1 MTSLRR
7 AALPLALL
15 LSLASLSA
23 MAQDDDRVTGAHKT
37 TKLPAVSVSA
47 NDWRKY
53 LKAKLQYQLPEV
65 DGPRITVTK
74 KTTVTHLD
82 DQPTVIGNNL
92 NQTLARTPGVLVS
105 EQPTPTQFNFSYR
118 GIGNPQ
124 ESEFVL
130 VMQDGIPLEGD
141 WMGFPTLYA
150 FPITQS
156 LSEVQL
162 IRGGSSLLYGP
173 EPAPVINLVSRRPA
187 ANTPLSVSTENV
199 VGEHG
204 LFSSY
209 NVIERNQGAWAFC
222 ADAGYVHSDGTRA
235 NDDSRN
241 RQADLYLAYT
251 PDERQQWWLDF
262 HAISAVSGD
271 PGRLSYTRWQQDP
284 RTVTTPY
291 NRNWVNRDQLVLGH
305 TRDLGGKWSLEAKL
319 WFTYQDL
326 VSRAAKAQLPGQ
338 APPGSTTLQ
347 DDAFRTYGTDVR
359 LRKNWGHGNAFTIG
373 TVLYHGSDPFRQWS
387 SPNLVAARD
396 DHSGVQILNQ
406 RRSTQYASLFAENV
420 FRLPHRIHIVPS
432 VRLERERVAVDET
445 VHPPFL
451 SRPLIHEADKRHMP
465 LFGLGLGNDFGH
477 GNETYFNVSQG
488 WRPLR
493 FFDIAPPFSNLMQG
507 HAAQLSKTVSWEA
520 GVHGAPVT
528 GLYYDVS
535 VFWINFRNRLETR
548 YINAIDTIYVNTGD
562 TRSRGLEAQLD
573 YDIFAPTQLAGAGQ
587 HLETFFNASLLNAR
601 FTASA
606 IPGQVG
612 KTPAFSPDY
621 LIKTGVAWRNE
632 RVKLSLTA
640 VTSAAQYWQDS
651 DKSFGSGLTY
661 MPARIPAYTV
671 VDVASDWQ
679 ISHSLRLLAGVSNLA
694 NRRYFDRVWQNGL
707 EPAFGRT
714 WYTGFALTY

>member
-1 MTSLRR
+1 MLPLRR
-7 AALPLALL
+7 AALPFALL
-15 LSLASLSA
+15 LSLVSLA
-23 MAQDDDRVTGAHKT
+23 AFAQDDDQPAGSHKT
-37 TKLPAVSVSA
+37 TKLPAVNVHA
-47 NDWRKY
+47 EDWRKY
-53 LKAKLQYQLPEV
+53 LKAKLQYQMPEV
-65 DGPRITVTK
+65 DGPKITVTK
-74 KTTVTHLD
+74 KTTVTHLA

-92 NQTLARTPGVLVS
+92 NQALARTPGVLVS

-130 VMQDGIPLEGD
+130 VMQDGIPMEGD
-141 WMGFPTLYA
+141 WIGFPTLYA
-150 FPITQS
+150 FPMTQS
-156 LSEVQL
+156 LADIQL

-173 EPAPVINLVSRRPA
+173 EPAPVINLVSKRPA
-187 ANTPLSVSTENV
+187 PNTPLTVSTENV

-209 NVIERNQGAWAFC
+209 NVIERNQGQWAFR

-235 NDDSRN
+235 NDGSQN
-241 RQADLYLAYT
+241 RQADVYLAYK
-251 PDERQQWWLDF
+251 PDEHQQWWLDF

-271 PGRLSYTRWQQDP
+271 PGRLSYTQWQQDP

-291 NRNWVNRDQLVLGH
+291 NRDWVNRDQLVLGH
-305 TRDLGGKWSLEAKL
+305 THDFGNRWSLEAKL

-326 VSRAAKAQLPGQ
+326 VSRAA
-338 APPGSTTLQ
+338 APNASTTTLQ
-347 DDAFRTYGTDVR
+347 DEAFRTYGADVR
-359 LRKNWGHGNAFTIG
+359 LRKNWGQGNAFTVG
-373 TVLYHGSDPFRQWS
+373 TVLYRGNDPFRQWS
-387 SPNLVAARD
+387 STDLTVGRD
-396 DHSGVQILNQ
+396 DHSGTPILNQ
-406 RRSTQYASLFAENV
+406 RRSSQYESVFAENV
-420 FRLPHRIHIVPS
+420 FRLPHRFHIVPS
-432 VRLERERVAVDET
+432 VRLEHERVAVDET
-445 VHPPFL
+445 VRPPFL
-451 SRPLIHEADKRHMP
+451 SRPLIHEADTRHLP

-493 FFDIAPPFSNLMQG
+493 FFDIAPPFSNLLEG
-507 HAAQLSKTVSWEA
+507 HAAQLSKSVSWEA

-535 VFWINFRNRLETR
+535 LFWINFRNRLETQ
-548 YINAIDTIYVNTGD
+548 YINAVDTVYVNTGN

-573 YDIFAPTQLAGAGQ
+573 YDFFAPTQLATEGQ
-587 HLETFFNASLLNAR
+587 HLETFLNASLLNAR
-601 FTASA
+601 FVASA

-621 LIKTGVAWRNE
+621 LLKTGVTWRNE

-640 VTSAAQYWQDS
+640 VSSAAQYWQDS
-651 DKSFGSGLTY
+651 DQAYGSGATY

-671 VDVASDWQ
+671 VDIASDWQ
-679 ISHSLRLLAGVSNLA
+679 LNHSLRLLAGVSNLG
-694 NRRYFDRVWQNGL
+694 NRHYFDRVWQNGL

-714 WYTGFALTY
+714 WYTGFALSY